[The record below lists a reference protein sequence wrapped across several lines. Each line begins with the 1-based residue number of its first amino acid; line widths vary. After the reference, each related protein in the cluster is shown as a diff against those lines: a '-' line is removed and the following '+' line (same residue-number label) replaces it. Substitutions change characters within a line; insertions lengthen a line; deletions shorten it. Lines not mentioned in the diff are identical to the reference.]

1 MEWEYSSLLIRWLF
15 LNKKKL
21 LLASGNSFLIT
32 DNYFFAV
39 KLIDKHSD
47 DVELMISNPNIVQ
60 YKFEPIESPIKK
72 LR

>member
-1 MEWEYSSLLIRWLF
+1 M
-15 LNKKKL
+15 
-21 LLASGNSFLIT
+21 ASGNSFLIT